1 MNSSSG
7 HPEDVR
13 DSVSPRTE
21 SWQQLPCVTES
32 QSIKNEPS
40 ELSQAANRLRSEL
53 KSLLTN
59 PTFQNMKDAD
69 TMTDVLM
76 QKLAEIADQE
86 DSSASSQTSELVIPT
101 IVPGAESFKNSS
113 LETIGSQKNPTTDGA
128 CGKPEGHGEVID
140 ISDQRFDK
148 DKSFQN
154 SMSDQISQS

>member
-1 MNSSSG
+1 
-7 HPEDVR
+7 
-13 DSVSPRTE
+13 
-21 SWQQLPCVTES
+21 
-32 QSIKNEPS
+32 
-40 ELSQAANRLRSEL
+40 
-53 KSLLTN
+53 
-59 PTFQNMKDAD
+59 MKDAD

-113 LETIGSQKNPTTDGA
+113 LETIGSQKNPTAGGA
-128 CGKPEGHGEVID
+128 CGKPEGQGEAIE

-154 SMSDQISQS
+154 SMSDQVSQS

>member
-1 MNSSSG
+1 
-7 HPEDVR
+7 
-13 DSVSPRTE
+13 
-21 SWQQLPCVTES
+21 
-32 QSIKNEPS
+32 
-40 ELSQAANRLRSEL
+40 
-53 KSLLTN
+53 
-59 PTFQNMKDAD
+59 MKDAD

-86 DSSASSQTSELVIPT
+86 DSSASSQASELIIPT

-113 LETIGSQKNPTTDGA
+113 LETMGSQKNPKASAAG
-128 CGKPEGHGEVID
+128 GKPDGQGDAID